1 MHSKM
6 FAEDRILYLESMLQ
20 RRNIEYLNL
29 KKENE
34 ELVKKV
40 ILLEMSLKDKSIIET
55 KEEQVEDKPKTKRGK
70 NARAADTN

>member
-1 MHSKM
+1 M